1 MVDLECRRELLDDLI
16 DEQGGDSVGE
26 DEFAET
32 QSIGNNDIEVNLIA
46 LRRQLP
52 ATEMSVRRREAHI
65 VRTRF

>member
-1 MVDLECRRELLDDLI
+1 MMDFERRRELLDDLI
-16 DEQGGDSVGE
+16 DEQGSDPVGE

-32 QSIGNNDIEVNLIA
+32 QSIGYNDIEVNLIA

-52 ATEMSVRRREAHI
+52 ATKMSVRRREAHI